1 MTYKK
6 QQISKIRKNLLL
18 FEILF
23 FLFGIMLRFRIH
35 PVDYML
41 DHHLFYINIK
51 AEKTDERK

>member
-35 PVDYML
+35 PVDYMF

-51 AEKTDERK
+51 A